1 LLSGDV
7 MSLENTVENLI
18 DALHDAR
25 EYVHEIKAREYLANA
40 IRMAE
45 NDLAYA
51 KLNKSYSHDNDAE
64 IYIAQHYMK

>member
-1 LLSGDV
+1 

-25 EYVHEIKAREYLANA
+25 EYIDNLEMRNQLADS

-45 NDLAYA
+45 NDLAYQ
-51 KLNKSYSHDNDAE
+51 KLRQSEYDTEVH
-64 IYIAQHYMK
+64 IATHYMK

>member
-1 LLSGDV
+1 

-18 DALHDAR
+18 DALHTAR
-25 EYVHEIKAREYLANA
+25 EHIYKVETREYLATA

-51 KLNKSYSHDNDAE
+51 KLDTSDWAE
-64 IYIAQHYMK
+64 KAEAHQHSKPLCG

>member
-1 LLSGDV
+1 

-25 EYVHEIKAREYLANA
+25 EYIENLEMRNHLADS

-45 NDLAYA
+45 NDLAYQ
-51 KLNKSYSHDNDAE
+51 KLRQSEYDTEVH
-64 IYIAQHYMK
+64 IATHYMK